1 MDGENNGK
9 PYEQMDD
16 LGVFPYFWKHPYHQ
30 IFLDAVL
37 SEASNL
43 IQSIQVRSSGFGF
56 GLTIKI
62 DLGELAG
69 SAKPTN
75 ICVLYILY
83 THTHPKKKTW
93 FWPIYCCAGL
103 ILEMLEIC
111 DS

>member
-1 MDGENNGK
+1 MNKWMIWVVSHIFRNT
-9 PYEQMDD
+9 
-16 LGVFPYFWKHPYHQ
+16 H

-43 IQSIQVRSSGFGF
+43 IQSIQVRCSGFGF

-69 SAKPTN
+69 SAKPTF
-75 ICVLYILY
+75 VYYIYIYIIY
-83 THTHPKKKTW
+83 TKKKHGSGM

-103 ILEMLEIC
+103 ILEFLEIC
-111 DS
+111 D